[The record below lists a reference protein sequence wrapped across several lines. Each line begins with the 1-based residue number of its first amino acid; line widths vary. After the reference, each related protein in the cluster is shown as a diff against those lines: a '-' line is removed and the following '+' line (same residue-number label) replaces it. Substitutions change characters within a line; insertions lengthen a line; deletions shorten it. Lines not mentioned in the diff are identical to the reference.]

1 MCVLCCG
8 LEACVIVSCFVFC
21 GDVDLDQEVGRWT
34 QVRAI
39 GRRKEKHT
47 KHKFQCVCVTKI
59 EIGSAKDISVVGGWV
74 VIPVSS
80 I

>member
-1 MCVLCCG
+1 MSGGGVCVLCCG

-47 KHKFQCVCVTKI
+47 NFSVC
-59 EIGSAKDISVVGGWV
+59 ESRR
-74 VIPVSS
+74 
-80 I
+80 